1 MLYNGAPDINTI
13 KAMIK
18 ATGLTWPD
26 KLGKM
31 VDVKESIKINSN
43 KI

>member
-26 KLGKM
+26 KLDKM
-31 VDVKESIKINSN
+31 VEGKESN
-43 KI
+43 KISSNKI